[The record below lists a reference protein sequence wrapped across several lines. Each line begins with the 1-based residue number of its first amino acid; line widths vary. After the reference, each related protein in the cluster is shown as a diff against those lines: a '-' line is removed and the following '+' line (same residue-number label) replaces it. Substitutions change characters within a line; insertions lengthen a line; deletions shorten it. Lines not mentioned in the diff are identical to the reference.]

1 MAVISAEELLKGDVN
16 LYEVSI
22 AAGKEARKRNEFQRL
37 KRDAGEMDDQH
48 PPVKVTVE
56 VLQELMDGRARCVN
70 PAHRWKH

>member
-1 MAVISAEELLKGDVN
+1 MAVISAEELLNGDVN

-37 KRDAGEMDDQH
+37 KQDAGEMDDQQA
-48 PPVKVTVE
+48 PVKVTVA
-56 VLQELMDGRARCVN
+56 VLQELMEGRARCVN